1 MEDQIRPNNGAAQVV
16 SLAGAGLLHHVR
28 TEGCTAQETFL
39 SIQDEN
45 WVTQQGVVED
55 SSPGL
60 FPSEVNDAP
69 FCGFLAPWSSRLLAV
84 VAQTLCLLLWFPRL
98 HPEGARTCNPDE
110 APDTYLS

>member
-45 WVTQQGVVED
+45 WITQKE
-55 SSPGL
+55 
-60 FPSEVNDAP
+60 
-69 FCGFLAPWSSRLLAV
+69 
-84 VAQTLCLLLWFPRL
+84 
-98 HPEGARTCNPDE
+98 
-110 APDTYLS
+110 